1 MGQTSPSHHLNRSK
15 STMKTM
21 AADVS
26 GGDHHQLAGLPLLQT
41 LFPTSRSAG
50 SIQLSLF
57 LLLSLGRIFFFII
70 FKKLKQRIKLQRRN
84 TPDRL
89 CVCLHLKILSQYW
102 LFLESNLPTLY
113 FMCIDREDICSR
125 NDCEFSSVSWI
136 HALAFIAF
144 LYFPAG
150 STAKCQYAASICNS
164 KCAVRKDH
172 FSFYSLY

>member
-1 MGQTSPSHHLNRSK
+1 
-15 STMKTM
+15 
-21 AADVS
+21 
-26 GGDHHQLAGLPLLQT
+26 
-41 LFPTSRSAG
+41 
-50 SIQLSLF
+50 
-57 LLLSLGRIFFFII
+57 
-70 FKKLKQRIKLQRRN
+70 
-84 TPDRL
+84 
-89 CVCLHLKILSQYW
+89 VCLHLKILSQYW

-150 STAKCQYAASICNS
+150 STAKCQYAAPMLCNS